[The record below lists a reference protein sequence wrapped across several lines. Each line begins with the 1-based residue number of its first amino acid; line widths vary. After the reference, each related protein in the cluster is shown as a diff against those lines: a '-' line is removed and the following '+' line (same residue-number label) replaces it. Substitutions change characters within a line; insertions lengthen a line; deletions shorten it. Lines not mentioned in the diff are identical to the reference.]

1 MSTYRNDSILFIRG
15 ISFSVDGKQITR
27 EYLDRNRKEL
37 NALVLEGGIG
47 PKASPPAP
55 MFQMKAGETVV
66 GVPPLK

>member
-1 MSTYRNDSILFIRG
+1 MLAISERFHLFIRG
-15 ISFSVDGKQITR
+15 TSFSVDGKQITR

-47 PKASPPAP
+47 P